1 VEKFNYLSL
10 DRWVA
15 EVKPETMGYEEA
27 VNVLNTG
34 DILIF
39 RGDGLFSKWIMRVTW
54 SPFSHAAFVVKDPTP
69 ALKSTF
75 NCTDPN
81 ERLWVWESDTVTF
94 DERKGGGV
102 QLVPLRKWLEIG
114 IEDTKVDGN
123 CFIRRLKNYH
133 TDRSD
138 WSKLYELECFM
149 LSMKGLKYEVNK
161 AQLLSSVTKANRTE
175 DLSSVFC
182 SELVAASLKVMN
194 VLTQEVNSS
203 NCTPADFTST
213 CKKPLPLST
222 GISLKKEVRVYLNSP
237 LRAAQPPTSEAHS
250 EAK

>member
-1 VEKFNYLSL
+1 MSL
-10 DRWVA
+10 ERWVA

-54 SPFSHAAFVVKDPTP
+54 SPFSHAAVIIKDPNP
-69 ALKSTF
+69 ILRNAF
-75 NCTDPN
+75 NCADKN

-102 QLVPLRKWLEIG
+102 QLVPLKKWLEIG
-114 IEDTKVDGN
+114 IDDTKVDGN
-123 CFIRRLKNYH
+123 CFIRRIKNSH
-133 TDRSD
+133 LPDRSD
-138 WSKLYELECFM
+138 WSKLQEVENFM
-149 LSMKGLKYEVNK
+149 LSMKGMKYEVSK
-161 AQLLSSVTKANRTE
+161 TQLLSSVTKFNKAE

-182 SELVAASLKVMN
+182 SELVAATLKVMN
-194 VLTQEVNSS
+194 ILSPEVNSS
-203 NCTPADFTST
+203 NCTPVDFTST
-213 CKKPLPLST
+213 CKKPLKLCE
-222 GISLKKEVRVYLNSP
+222 GVQFKKEVRVYLNSP
-237 LRAAQPPTSEAHS
+237 LRTGSAINTTEAHN